1 MALVE
6 NSKPTYYSEED
17 GDSLVQIQF
26 FKMDTV
32 EGFPLRVRTF
42 LYELMISVFAPNFLI
57 NIMKRAS
64 FEPCRYSEAI
74 LKN

>member
-1 MALVE
+1 MLVKNIFKDFAKWKMALVE

-42 LYELMISVFAPNFLI
+42 LFEKLI
-57 NIMKRAS
+57 
-64 FEPCRYSEAI
+64 
-74 LKN
+74 

>member
-32 EGFPLRVRTF
+32 EGFPLRVRTYF
-42 LYELMISVFAPNFLI
+42 IQKEDLDLLAPTF
-57 NIMKRAS
+57 
-64 FEPCRYSEAI
+64 
-74 LKN
+74 

>member
-42 LYELMISVFAPNFLI
+42 FFEKLISIFRPKLFNKYYE
-57 NIMKRAS
+57 
-64 FEPCRYSEAI
+64 
-74 LKN
+74 